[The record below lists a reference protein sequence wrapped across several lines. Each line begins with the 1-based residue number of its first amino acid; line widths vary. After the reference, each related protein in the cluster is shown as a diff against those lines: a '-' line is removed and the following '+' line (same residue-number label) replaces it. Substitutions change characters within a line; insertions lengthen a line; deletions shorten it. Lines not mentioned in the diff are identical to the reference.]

1 MKVRVI
7 ELPVAGDQSPEAG
20 SFGLPTMARKL
31 LRLTLLTYLALGLSL
46 TNLAAQ
52 PNKVD
57 GALHSFLN
65 SEFMVKM
72 NDMKIEAEAAVR
84 TFKQQSMSLDPEAVK
99 RVRIGYDQTSA
110 RFNQVLINIKA
121 DFLNPK
127 KLKFISKFPDDYLKG
142 LELELYQLSDFY
154 AVNFQQPLAD
164 AQAENV
170 DGGAVFLIISE
181 LIGLSK
187 GLFTYFGQIRQNSR
201 QYNEAYLQQ
210 HFYKPY
216 RMRQWD
222 EVNQGG
228 FDSYN
233 NYNNNYSDPTYMN
246 TQDQNLTYPAN
257 DVPFPEINLQS
268 LENLNQQDQ
277 YQQTDTYDEW
287 LDVNDTDPNQ
297 QQSDPWMDDPN
308 FQPGSA
314 PADSTRARTAPLQPQ
329 QTPAK
334 PNTPAKPKTTKKKN
348 GGR

>member
-1 MKVRVI
+1 MKVRAI
-7 ELPVAGDQSPEAG
+7 KLPFSGYQFPVAGIFCLPVKISNQVWRVPLLGLLFACTL
-20 SFGLPTMARKL
+20 FGL
-31 LRLTLLTYLALGLSL
+31 
-46 TNLAAQ
+46 NAQ
-52 PNKVD
+52 PSKVD

-84 TFKQQSMSLDPEAVK
+84 TFKQQSMNLDPDAVK
-99 RVRIGYDQTSA
+99 KVRVGYDQTAA
-110 RFNQVLINIKA
+110 RFNQVLTNIKA
-121 DFLNPK
+121 DFMNPK

-164 AQAENV
+164 AQAEDV

-181 LIGLSK
+181 LIGLTK

-216 RMRQWD
+216 RMRLWD

-246 TQDQNLTYPAN
+246 TQDQNATYPAN
-257 DVPFPEINLQS
+257 DVAFPEINLQS
-268 LENLNQQDQ
+268 LDNLNQQQDQ

-287 LDVNDTDPNQ
+287 LDENETDPNLQ
-297 QQSDPWMDDPN
+297 QDDTWMDDSN
-308 FQPGSA
+308 FQPGTA
-314 PADSTRARTAPLQPQ
+314 PADSTKTKVNPTQP

-334 PNTPAKPKTTKKKN
+334 TKAKPAVKKKGNN
-348 GGR
+348 G

>member
-1 MKVRVI
+1 MKVRAIKLPVTGYQY
-7 ELPVAGDQSPEAG
+7 PVAGALCLPVKISNQLWKVILLGLLSTCTL
-20 SFGLPTMARKL
+20 FGL
-31 LRLTLLTYLALGLSL
+31 
-46 TNLAAQ
+46 NAQ

-84 TFKQQSMSLDPEAVK
+84 TFKQQSMSLDPDAVK
-99 RVRIGYDQTSA
+99 KVRVGYDQTAA
-110 RFNQVLINIKA
+110 RFNQVLTNIKA
-121 DFLNPK
+121 DFMNPK

-164 AQAENV
+164 AQAQNV

-181 LIGLSK
+181 LIGLTK

-216 RMRQWD
+216 RMRLWD
-222 EVNQGG
+222 EINQGG

-233 NYNNNYSDPTYMN
+233 NYNNNYADPTYMN
-246 TQDQNLTYPAN
+246 TQDQNMTYPAN
-257 DVPFPEINLQS
+257 DVAFPEINLQS
-268 LENLNQQDQ
+268 LDNLNQQQDQ

-287 LDVNDTDPNQ
+287 LDVNETDPNQ
-297 QQSDPWMDDPN
+297 QQSDPWMEDPN

-314 PADSTRARTAPLQPQ
+314 PADSTKTNVTPILPR
-329 QTPAK
+329 TPA
-334 PNTPAKPKTTKKKN
+334 NKTTKPTAKKKN
-348 GGR
+348 NGNR

>member
-1 MKVRVI
+1 MKVSLVQ
-7 ELPVAGDQSPEAG
+7 LPV
-20 SFGLPTMARKL
+20 
-31 LRLTLLTYLALGLSL
+31 LRRSEFSNFLTLDWKVFGVLLLLVVSA
-46 TNLAAQ
+46 TNLQAQ
-52 PNKVD
+52 PSKVD
-57 GALHSFLN
+57 GALQSFLN

-84 TFKQQSMSLDPEAVK
+84 TFKQQSASLDPNDVK
-99 RVRIGYDQTSA
+99 KVRIGYDQTAA
-110 RFNQVLINIKA
+110 RFNQVLTNIKA

-181 LIGLSK
+181 LIGLTK
-187 GLFTYFGQIRQNSR
+187 GLFSYFGQIKQNSR

-216 RMRQWD
+216 RMRLWD

-233 NYNNNYSDPTYMN
+233 NYNNNFSDPTYMN
-246 TQDQNLTYPAN
+246 TPTQDMALPA
-257 DVPFPEINLQS
+257 DEVPFPEINLQS
-268 LENLNQQDQ
+268 LDNLNQQDQ

-287 LDVNDTDPNQ
+287 LDTNETDPNQ
-297 QQSDPWMDDPN
+297 QQNDPWMEDPD
-308 FQPGSA
+308 FQPG
-314 PADSTRARTAPLQPQ
+314 TAPVDSAKTVIPSAT
-329 QTPAK
+329 QTP
-334 PNTPAKPKTTKKKN
+334 TSAKPKARTKAKKKKN